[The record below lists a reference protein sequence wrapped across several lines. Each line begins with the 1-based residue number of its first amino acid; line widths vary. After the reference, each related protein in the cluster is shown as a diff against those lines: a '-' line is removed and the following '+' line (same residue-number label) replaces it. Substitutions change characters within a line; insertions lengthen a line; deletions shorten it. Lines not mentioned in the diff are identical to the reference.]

1 MPTVWR
7 HTQIKSG
14 LILAHV
20 DIYIYTYRTCVCYIH
35 IEHVYAYYIYYIPT
49 KNHEKSTSSWWFSKH
64 RKSPYFQATKE
75 DLKPWML
82 VSELRRLHPGRHRLL
97 RHSARLSGRVVTRA
111 DYRDGSVRRKRLAAR
126 GESHSRAVDYVRFWY
141 IRIYI
146 HTHLCVYLYILQ
158 YVCRILDIII
168 YIYIYFMCIRAC
180 ICICDEFYT
189 LYMWVA
195 STLDPRP
202 RLGPLVQSTLL

>member
-1 MPTVWR
+1 
-7 HTQIKSG
+7 
-14 LILAHV
+14 
-20 DIYIYTYRTCVCYIH
+20 
-35 IEHVYAYYIYYIPT
+35 
-49 KNHEKSTSSWWFSKH
+49 
-64 RKSPYFQATKE
+64 
-75 DLKPWML
+75 ML

-141 IRIYI
+141 MCIYI